1 MTKSKYWKLLQTNL
15 GKQPKVLVIPAAKRF
30 FEAAFNE
37 SILSSDQADA
47 QIQQQLLR
55 WVRDDSNGEQQLL
68 AERCLLCFISWE
80 IKHVCLQLANQFG
93 AIHGF
98 TSEDL
103 LSLVLDD
110 DGSIELRNSYTCF
123 SRNILQSFDPVQSSL
138 KTWTSIRVKQHPEV
152 CKFLLERGL
161 YLVSDWAILND
172 TQPKQLQRILGEF
185 HSLTSTEILQAQR
198 LLESYHVVY
207 RGDRLQQRARGM
219 GGRCTVPTP
228 EQLKQIAQ
236 HLESQTDQKILS
248 ETVMMQLQSLANYL
262 RQYRIYIR
270 GGILPTKS
278 LDADDGDYNSLLE
291 RIPSPDT
298 TNPLENEDEQAEFLQ
313 VYRPQFLACLDEA
326 LVKVTTA
333 RVEQIRRKDAQ
344 KAQKFLAALRLFHCE
359 RLSMSKIAQSL
370 ELRAQDAVTRLLKLK
385 EFRADVRHQLLE
397 MLRSRV
403 LELAK
408 NYTVPEHLAKLED
421 QIIQALDEQIS
432 HLINVAESEAQSSRN
447 NSSPSQFTERL
458 CQQLENI
465 S

>member
-1 MTKSKYWKLLQTNL
+1 MTKSKYWKLWQNHL
-15 GKQPKVLVIPAAKRF
+15 GRKPQVLVIPAAKEF
-30 FEAAFNE
+30 FDAAFNE
-37 SILSSDQADA
+37 STFSSDEADA

-80 IKHVCLQLANQFG
+80 IRQVCLQLATQFG
-93 AIHGF
+93 DVHGF

-110 DGSIELRNSYTCF
+110 DGSIQLRNSYICF
-123 SRNILQSFDPVQSSL
+123 SKKILQSFDPVQSSL
-138 KTWTSIRVKQHPEV
+138 ATWTSIRFKQHPEV
-152 CKFLLERGL
+152 CRFLLERGL

-172 TQPKQLQRILGEF
+172 TQPKQVQRILGEF
-185 HSLTSTEILQAQR
+185 HLLTSTEILQAQR

-207 RGDRLQQRARGM
+207 HTERLQKRAKGM
-219 GGRCTVPTP
+219 RGRCAAPTP

-236 HLESQTDQKILS
+236 NLESQTNQRILS
-248 ETVMMQLQSLANYL
+248 ENVMMQLQSLANRL
-262 RQYRIYIR
+262 RQYRIHIR

-298 TNPLENEDEQAEFLQ
+298 TVPLGNEDEQAEFLNL
-313 VYRPQFLACLDEA
+313 YRPQFLACLDEA
-326 LVKVTTA
+326 LARVTTA
-333 RVEQIRRKDAQ
+333 RVEQLRRKDAQ
-344 KAQKFLAALRLFHCE
+344 KARKFLAALRLFHCE
-359 RLSMSKIAQSL
+359 RMSMSKIAQNL

-403 LELAK
+403 LELAR
-408 NYTVPEHLAKLED
+408 NYIVPERLATLED
-421 QIIQALDEQIS
+421 KIIQALDEQINDS
-432 HLINVAESEAQSSRN
+432 INDAQSEAQSVRN
-447 NSSPSQFTERL
+447 NASQSEFAERL
-458 CQQLENI
+458 CQQLKNI
-465 S
+465 D